1 METFR
6 KRSSN
11 LRARAQMK
19 GYAMRSKTF
28 INKVD
33 AEKWAEQIKVV
44 LEKASLAN
52 LALAQRTTLQKGIG
66 SFET

>member
-11 LRARAQMK
+11 WRARAQTK

-28 INKVD
+28 INKVG
-33 AEKWAEQIKVV
+33 AEKWAEQIKVI
-44 LEKASLAN
+44 LEKASFVN
-52 LALAQRTTLQKGIG
+52 LVLAQRTTLQEGIG